1 MNIAAAETDYAVVSD
16 TDTVR
21 LQRLLPGPAER
32 IWQYLSDGEL
42 RRQWLAAGDMA
53 PRVDTP
59 FELVWRNDALTD
71 PPGARPDGFGDE
83 HRMQSRITEY
93 DPPRRL
99 AFTWSGD
106 SDVSITL
113 EPRGDEVLL
122 TLVHRRLG
130 DRNRVLMHSA
140 GWHAHLDLLAD
151 RLRSAQSAPFWDTW
165 LRLKACYDAR
175 LPA

>member
-1 MNIAAAETDYAVVSD
+1 MNTATAETDYGVFSD

-21 LQRLLPGPAER
+21 LQRVLPGPIER
-32 IWQYLSDGEL
+32 VWSYLTDSDL

-53 PRVDTP
+53 PRAGSE
-59 FELVWRNDALTD
+59 FELVWRNDELTD
-71 PPGARPDGFGDE
+71 PPGDKPDGFGEE

-99 AFTWSGD
+99 AFSWDGD
-106 SDVSITL
+106 SDVTIEL
-113 EPRGDEVLL
+113 EPRGDDVQL
-122 TLVHRRLG
+122 TLMHRHLG
-130 DRNRVLMHSA
+130 NRNRVLMHSA

-151 RLRSAQSAPFWDTW
+151 RVGGRKSAPFWNAW
-165 LRLKACYDAR
+165 LCLKADYDAR